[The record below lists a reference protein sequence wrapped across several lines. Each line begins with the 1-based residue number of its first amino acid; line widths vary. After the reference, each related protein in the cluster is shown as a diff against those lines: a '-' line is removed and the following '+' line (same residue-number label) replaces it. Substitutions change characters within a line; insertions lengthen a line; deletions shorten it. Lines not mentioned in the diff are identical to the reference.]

1 MTSRESLPS
10 WSGKG
15 FLLPHPFFLFFK
27 TDMGWTLAAK
37 IWSSNTRS
45 ASVRVWT
52 FTSLQPLLA
61 GSHLFPQIKAQ
72 KKMKWTIRARGLT
85 SSLLDLCLSVSGG
98 TSSAS
103 VFPFPFG
110 CFLCTES
117 QNASLCRELFP
128 MPSGR
133 VHNTRGNGAMC
144 QKEKDSLLDPFYG
157 GKKRVQENH
166 FVQLTREEL
175 R

>member
-1 MTSRESLPS
+1 
-10 WSGKG
+10 
-15 FLLPHPFFLFFK
+15 
-27 TDMGWTLAAK
+27 MGWTLAAK

-72 KKMKWTIRARGLT
+72 KKMKLTIRARALT

-117 QNASLCRELFP
+117 QNASLCRVASHAIWQGAQHKRQRCYVSEGKGLFAGSVLWREKEGAGKP
-128 MPSGR
+128 FCTIDKRGAEIISQGR
-133 VHNTRGNGAMC
+133 
-144 QKEKDSLLDPFYG
+144 DSLSFQDPTAACLESG
-157 GKKRVQENH
+157 HERGR
-166 FVQLTREEL
+166 
-175 R
+175 